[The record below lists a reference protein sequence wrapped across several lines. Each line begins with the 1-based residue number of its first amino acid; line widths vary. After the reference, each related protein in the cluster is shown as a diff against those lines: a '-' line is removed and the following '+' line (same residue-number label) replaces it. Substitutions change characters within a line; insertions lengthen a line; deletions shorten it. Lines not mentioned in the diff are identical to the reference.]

1 MPASSEILN
10 QLATIS
16 NAGIPVAV
24 FWHVVFGFVIAALLL
39 GWRPPQRTAAIG
51 LALPLLSVSLFA
63 WRFSNPFNGTI
74 FLVFALLL
82 AVLGLRLPGRK
93 VRPGAGW
100 SLIAGSLLIAFGWV
114 YPHFLVTST
123 WTKYFYAAPT
133 GLVPCSTLS
142 LVIGFALLANGF
154 GSLAW
159 STALAVI
166 GIFYSLFGAL
176 RLQVRLDFILL
187 AGALLLLLQTPAV
200 RPRSRAERS

>member
-1 MPASSEILN
+1 MPPSSEILN
-10 QLATIS
+10 ELATIS

-24 FWHVVFGFVIAALLL
+24 FWHVVFGIVIAALLL

-51 LALPLLSVSLFA
+51 LALPLLSVSFFA
-63 WRFSNPFNGTI
+63 WRFGNPFNGTI

-82 AVLGLRLPGRK
+82 TILGLRLPGQK

-100 SLIAGSLLIAFGWV
+100 SLAVGSLMIVFGWV

-133 GLVPCSTLS
+133 GLVPCPTLS

-154 GSLAW
+154 ASLPW

-176 RLQVRLDFILL
+176 RLQVRLDFVLL
-187 AGALLLLLQTPAV
+187 AGALLLLLQMPSA
-200 RPRSRAERS
+200 RPRSSAKPS